1 MSYYDSE
8 SDWSWLFHNG
18 LDWSTL
24 IPLFYPKFPTE
35 DGLESNEEVIQFQEE
50 LLKTIS
56 KWSST
61 SIKERAARLDKL
73 GAGSVSNGKT
83 IPGTDLEEIY
93 KEAKE
98 LDLFSLPLPRKYGGM
113 DLPQSPHFIGLAFL
127 ARACVST
134 STQLA
139 FFSAIGDMLARFGS
153 NEVKERLIPKIS
165 SGEISGSM
173 CLTEPGCGSD
183 VGALKTSATPS
194 GDGFYLL
201 NGSKCFIT
209 NGGGGLGLVLA
220 RIKGDPEGTEGISMF
235 LAEQVHEKKAGLN
248 FTVTKNENKMGMH
261 GSFTTEIVYED
272 TVATLIG
279 KPRMGFKYMLHLMN
293 GARIGVAFQSLGVL
307 ESAIKDAQKYAKERV
322 QFGKPISEL
331 PLMQRNLEDFE
342 TELKGIRAL
351 LVDTASFF
359 DIYQRLELKKLETG
373 HLTEVEKQLFDS
385 ANMWT
390 RKRTPLVKYY
400 ACEAATYLSG
410 KAIQVFGGY
419 GYMEEYLVERY
430 HRDSFGPLLY
440 EGTSQIQALMALKD
454 LMAFIIKKPRTY
466 FSHLFFGGVI
476 SPLEKLP
483 QHKTIEDFSSLG
495 RKLKRKITKLIYRT
509 LRPKGMDLFK
519 ASKWTET
526 EKIEKLMLH
535 AETICEGLSYLETL
549 RVLANHAS
557 KDEDRTKLYF
567 DYKVLVLPRLTR
579 IYHDWDLRNH

>member
-1 MSYYDSE
+1 
-8 SDWSWLFHNG
+8 
-18 LDWSTL
+18 L
-24 IPLFYPKFPTE
+24 IPLFYPSFPTE
-35 DGLESNEEVIQFQEE
+35 DGLESKAEVIQFQEE
-50 LLKTIS
+50 LLRTIS

-61 SIKERAARLDKL
+61 SIKEKAAKLDKL
-73 GAGSVSNGKT
+73 GAGTISNGKT
-83 IPGTDLEEIY
+83 IPGIELTEIY
-93 KEAKE
+93 KEAKD

-113 DLPQSPHFIGLAFL
+113 DLPQSPHFIGLTFL

-153 NEVKERLIPKIS
+153 KEVKERLIPKIA

-183 VGALKTSATPS
+183 VGALKTTATPC
-194 GDGFYLL
+194 DDDFYLL

-235 LAEQVHEKKAGLN
+235 LTEQNHEKKDGLN
-248 FTVTKNENKMGMH
+248 FIVTKNENKMGMH

-272 TVATLIG
+272 TVATLVG
-279 KPRMGFKYMLHLMN
+279 ERRMGFKYMLHLMN
-293 GARIGVAFQSLGVL
+293 GARIGVAFQSLGIL
-307 ESAIKDAQKYAKERV
+307 ESAIKDAQVYAKERI
-322 QFGKPISEL
+322 QFGKPINEL
-331 PLMQRNLEDFE
+331 PLMKRNLDDFE
-342 TELKGIRAL
+342 VELRAIRAL
-351 LVDTASFF
+351 LVDTASYF
-359 DIYQRLELKKLETG
+359 DIYQRLELKMLETG
-373 HLTEVEKQLFDS
+373 HLTEVEKEIFDS

-400 ACEAATYLSG
+400 ACEATTYLSG
-410 KAIQVFGGY
+410 KAIQVLGGY
-419 GYMEEYLVERY
+419 GYMEEYNIERY

-454 LMAFIIKKPRTY
+454 LMKFIIKDPGTY
-466 FSHLFFGGVI
+466 FSHLFFGGII
-476 SPLEKLP
+476 SPLERLP
-483 QHKTIEDFSSLG
+483 QHKAVEDFSSLG

-509 LRPKGMDLFK
+509 LRPKGMDFFK
-519 ASKWTET
+519 ASKWTEE
-526 EKIEKLMLH
+526 EKVERLMIH

-549 RVLANHAS
+549 RVLAKHAS
-557 KDEDRTKLYF
+557 MDEGRNKLYF

-579 IYHDWDLRNH
+579 IYHDWELR

>member
-8 SDWSWLFHNG
+8 SDWSWLFHNA
-18 LDWSTL
+18 LDWSSLT
-24 IPLFYPKFPTE
+24 PLFYPSFPTE
-35 DGLESNEEVIQFQEE
+35 DGLESKAEVIQFQEE
-50 LLKTIS
+50 LLRTIS

-61 SIKERAARLDKL
+61 SIKEKAAKLDKL
-73 GAGSVSNGKT
+73 GAGTISNGKT
-83 IPGTDLEEIY
+83 IPGIELTEIY
-93 KEAKE
+93 KEAKD

-113 DLPQSPHFIGLAFL
+113 DLPQSPHFIGLTFL

-139 FFSAIGDMLARFGS
+139 FFSAIGDMLARFG
-153 NEVKERLIPKIS
+153 NKEVKERLIPKIA

-183 VGALKTSATPS
+183 VGALKTTATPC
-194 GDGFYLL
+194 DDDFYLL

-235 LAEQVHEKKAGLN
+235 LTEQKHEKKEGLN
-248 FTVTKNENKMGMH
+248 FIVTKNENKMGMH

-272 TVATLIG
+272 TVATLVG
-279 KPRMGFKYMLHLMN
+279 ERCMGFKYMLHLMN
-293 GARIGVAFQSLGVL
+293 GARIGVAFQSLGIL
-307 ESAIKDAQKYAKERV
+307 ESAIKDAQDYAKERI
-322 QFGKPISEL
+322 QFGKPINEL
-331 PLMQRNLEDFE
+331 PLMKRNLDDFE
-342 TELKGIRAL
+342 IELKAIRAL
-351 LVDTASFF
+351 LVDTASYF
-359 DIYQRLELKKLETG
+359 DIYQRLELKMLETG
-373 HLTEVEKQLFDS
+373 HLTDVEKEIFDS

-400 ACEAATYLSG
+400 ACEATTYLSG
-410 KAIQVFGGY
+410 KAIQVLGGY
-419 GYMEEYLVERY
+419 GYMEEYNIERY

-454 LMAFIIKKPRTY
+454 LMKFIIKDPGTY
-466 FSHLFFGGVI
+466 FSHLFFGGII
-476 SPLEKLP
+476 SPLERLP
-483 QHKTIEDFSSLG
+483 QHKAVEDFSSLG

-509 LRPKGMDLFK
+509 LRPKGMDFFK
-519 ASKWTET
+519 ASKWTEE
-526 EKIEKLMLH
+526 EKVERLMIH

-549 RVLANHAS
+549 RVLAKHAS
-557 KDEDRTKLYF
+557 MDEDRNKLYF

-579 IYHDWDLRNH
+579 IYHDWELR

>member
-18 LDWSTL
+18 LDWASL

-35 DGLESNEEVIQFQEE
+35 DGLESKEEVIQFHEE

-61 SIKERAARLDKL
+61 SINEKAAGLDKM
-73 GAGSVSNGKT
+73 GAGTIVDGKT
-83 IPGTDLEEIY
+83 IPGDDLEEIY
-93 KEAKE
+93 REARD

-153 NEVKERLIPKIS
+153 EEVKERLIPKIA

-194 GDGFYLL
+194 DNGLYLL

-235 LAEQVHEKKAGLN
+235 LAEQQHEKKDDLN
-248 FTVTKNENKMGMH
+248 FIVTKNENKMGMH

-272 TVATLIG
+272 TVASLIG
-279 KPRMGFKYMLHLMN
+279 EPRMGFKYMLHLMN
-293 GARIGVAFQSLGVL
+293 GARIGVAFQSLGIL
-307 ESAIKDAQKYAKERV
+307 ESAIKDAQSYAKERV
-322 QFGKPISEL
+322 QFGKPINEL
-331 PLMQRNLEDFE
+331 PLMKRNLKDFD
-342 TELKGIRAL
+342 TELRGIRAL
-351 LVDTASFF
+351 LVDTASYF
-359 DIYQRLELKKLETG
+359 DVYQRLELKKLETG
-373 HLTEVEKQLFDS
+373 ELTEAEKKLFDY

-400 ACEAATYLSG
+400 ACEATTYLSG
-410 KAIQVFGGY
+410 KAIQVLGGY
-419 GYMEEYLVERY
+419 GYMEEYKVERY

-454 LMAFIIKKPRTY
+454 LMKYIIKDPGAY
-466 FSHLFFGGVI
+466 FSHLFFGGI
-476 SPLEKLP
+476 IFPLDKLP
-483 QHKTIEDFSSLG
+483 QHKTMDDFSSLG

-509 LRPKGMDLFK
+509 LRPKASDLFK
-519 ASKWTET
+519 VSKWTEE
-526 EKIEKLMLH
+526 EKIEKLMIH

-549 RVLANHAS
+549 RVLAKHAS
-557 KDEDRTKLYF
+557 MDDDRSKLYF
-567 DYKVLVLPRLTR
+567 DYKELILPRLTR
-579 IYHDWDLRNH
+579 IYCDWENRS